1 MNGSVLWYDARK
13 GFGSIL
19 GADGNKYFVHKS
31 SLPFW
36 TLFLAKGNLVEFLIE
51 DNRETY
57 PRGPVAKDIKI
68 IGNIV

>member
-13 GFGSIL
+13 GFGSIM
-19 GADGNKYFVHKS
+19 GTDGNTYFVHKS

-36 TLFLAKGNLVEFLIE
+36 TLFLKADDSVEFLVE
-51 DNRETY
+51 DNKK
-57 PRGPVAKDIKI
+57 GPVARNIKI